1 VVPGEPKPAPP
12 RWERERIMKNQ
23 RIWRRVVHIVR
34 SVRVATA
41 RVAPPRG
48 LALVP
53 VSIRRRSGPSRW
65 LASIRRG
72 GWLPLLVG
80 VVLLA
85 AVPAWAGAPTLPAGV
100 PNIFDPAVR
109 AHFEPVA
116 VTNLQKNPDLPVLL
130 LVNETE
136 ESPRALLLG
145 VDARNGKDT
154 WSLSTDPII
163 LIVVFAD
170 ATTVQGVYVDIGF
183 ADGGNA
189 SGTYAAVDPA
199 DGPTLPEVLKAVR
212 ATGKRSNI

>member
-1 VVPGEPKPAPP
+1 
-12 RWERERIMKNQ
+12 
-23 RIWRRVVHIVR
+23 
-34 SVRVATA
+34 
-41 RVAPPRG
+41 
-48 LALVP
+48 LVP

-80 VVLLA
+80 VALLA
-85 AVPAWAGAPTLPAGV
+85 AVPSWAGAPTLPAGV

-109 AHFEPVA
+109 AHFQAVA

-136 ESPRALLLG
+136 EPPRALLLG

-170 ATTVQGVYVDIGF
+170 ATTVQDVYVDIGF
-183 ADGGNA
+183 TDRGKA

-199 DGPTLPEVLKAVR
+199 DGPALPELLKAVP
-212 ATGKRSNI
+212 ATGRWSNI